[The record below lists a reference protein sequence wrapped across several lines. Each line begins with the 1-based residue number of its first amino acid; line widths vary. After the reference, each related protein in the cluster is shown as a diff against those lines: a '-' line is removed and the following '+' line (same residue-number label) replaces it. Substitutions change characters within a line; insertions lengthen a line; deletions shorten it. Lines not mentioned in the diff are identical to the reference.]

1 MTLLSSP
8 VEKQGNF
15 LKISFHCLYTKFC
28 LRLQHAKLPEGLMLF
43 PLICIKKQNDYDCDT
58 KENDCLKNQ
67 LIYPDKFANGHN
79 HILNRWQ
86 IHLKLNLWRKHV
98 TRMPNWSIKNC
109 HRGFTPQKFLYFSYS
124 NFKRHSLAVY
134 FVCPRSCSWRRCFL
148 SKVLIL
154 RRTAS

>member
-28 LRLQHAKLPEGLMLF
+28 LRLKHAKLPEGLMLF

-67 LIYPDKFANGHN
+67 FIYPDKFANGL
-79 HILNRWQ
+79 I
-86 IHLKLNLWRKHV
+86 I
-98 TRMPNWSIKNC
+98 
-109 HRGFTPQKFLYFSYS
+109 FLIGG
-124 NFKRHSLAVY
+124 RSL
-134 FVCPRSCSWRRCFL
+134 L
-148 SKVLIL
+148 SLICDES
-154 RRTAS
+154 R